1 MATEQ
6 EINKVIEN
14 VRDLRVV
21 LSNLYTDGKQVI
33 TSVFQSLNRED
44 NIDLKLQCSLNLFSN
59 ALFSYRNLVS
69 DYLAAAIAGYKEL
82 TPEILSG
89 TFTSVNQCFDSV
101 YLQAT
106 IALNELE
113 SNTVAYWYNQATGTI
128 YNPNGFSTVNV
139 AVSDLASTQF
149 IKTTDDNYEDKFAV
163 ALNALE
169 ESLRYTL
176 K

>member
-21 LSNLYTDGKQVI
+21 LSNLHSDGKLVI
-33 TSVFQSLNRED
+33 ASVFQSLNRED

-113 SNTVAYWYNQATGTI
+113 SNTVAYW
-128 YNPNGFSTVNV
+128 
-139 AVSDLASTQF
+139 
-149 IKTTDDNYEDKFAV
+149 
-163 ALNALE
+163 
-169 ESLRYTL
+169 
-176 K
+176 